1 MIKNILIPEK
11 IKNYYI
17 FPKRVVGFDIDKTH
31 VTAMQ
36 IYLNGNTVT
45 VERCIDEKLE
55 TGAQLSH
62 DEKVVNAIK
71 NIVNELDS
79 FDEIYTSISSSHV
92 IFKSLKLPFTSYSKI
107 KGVVE
112 YEVEPL
118 LPFSA
123 ADALIDFIVTQEIPE
138 EKSSE
143 VMVVAAQRNAIE
155 QHVAFFE
162 QAGVSPS
169 KVVVD
174 LLSLYSLY
182 KNIPAY
188 ADLKGSVVLVDIG
201 FNVSRVAFIN
211 DGRLAFV
218 RTIPKG
224 IFSQARELAKLHSVS
239 QTEAAEVIMRF
250 GMEKPDDSSYKDS
263 MEKVA
268 SKFWSDIKFTLQ
280 SFSSQL
286 QEEVDIEKLL
296 ILGQGAKI
304 SGISE
309 FSTKFLGISS
319 QLFKVESLIR
329 KSNVKIKNSLTIPS
343 SNIISLAVAFPSE
356 ITDKFNLYK
365 MGAGISDANLLN
377 KQLITAAVFVFI
389 IFSLFFVHGYVQVS
403 KLRQEYNAS
412 QKEAVDA
419 LHKKFVKSR
428 EEDELELAVDEAERE
443 VGEKEKWFAFV
454 GKDRFSFLK
463 YLQALFETIDK
474 DALGIKVEKLTVS
487 PADMEMVL
495 DAEVKNYKALRT
507 LVKDLKKN
515 KMFKLETSPEETKF
529 KMNIKLL
536 RNV

>member
-31 VTAMQ
+31 VTATQ
-36 IYLNGNTVT
+36 LYLGGNTVT
-45 VERCIDEKLE
+45 IERCIDEKLE
-55 TGAQLSH
+55 IGAQLSH

-71 NIVNELDS
+71 NIVSNLDS

-143 VMVVAAQRNAIE
+143 VMVVAAQRTAIE
-155 QHVAFFE
+155 QHVNFFE
-162 QAGVSPS
+162 QAGVAPT

-182 KNIPAY
+182 KNIPDY
-188 ADLKGSVVLVDIG
+188 AHLKGSVVLVDIG

-224 IFSQARELAKLHSVS
+224 MFNQAKELAQLHNIS
-239 QTEAAEVIMRF
+239 QTEAAEIIMRF
-250 GMEKPDDSSYKDS
+250 GMEKPDDPSYKKN

-268 SKFWSDIKFTLQ
+268 STFWADIKFTLQ

-286 QEEVDIEKLL
+286 QQEVDIEKLL

-304 SGISE
+304 AGVSE
-309 FSTKFLGISS
+309 FATKFLGISS

-329 KSNVKIKNSLTIPS
+329 NSNIKIKNSLTIPS
-343 SNIISLAVAFPSE
+343 GNIISLAVAFPSNIIE
-356 ITDKFNLYK
+356 KFNLYK
-365 MGAGISDANLLN
+365 MGAGIRDTNLLN
-377 KQLITAAVFVFI
+377 KQLIAAAVFVFL
-389 IFSLFFVHGYVQVS
+389 IFTLLFVHKYVQVS
-403 KLRQEYNAS
+403 KLQQEYAS
-412 QKEAVDA
+412 SEKQAVAA
-419 LHKKFVKSR
+419 LHEKFKKSQ
-428 EEDELELAVDEAERE
+428 EEDTLESAVEVAERE
-443 VGEKEKWFAFV
+443 VEEKERWFAFV

-474 DALGIKVEKLTVS
+474 DALGIQVEKLVVS
-487 PADMEMVL
+487 PSDMEVML
-495 DAEVKNYKALRT
+495 DAQVKDYNALRT

-515 KMFKLETSPEETKF
+515 KMFKLEASPEKTKF

-536 RNV
+536 KNV